1 VYSFYKYSDIEPLL
15 LTKHTPLGYLVYRG
29 LAKLTFKP
37 FMEHFLSHSDREVYL
52 IGVDESVTS
61 GYSHVALLTSVTQYV
76 IHNGLIATNRV
87 KYSGKSLDFRLN
99 NPRNFHYMGVPN
111 IDVILVDDIVT
122 TGTTLL
128 EAKEVLEENG
138 VNLLFGLTLADVLE

>member
-1 VYSFYKYSDIEPLL
+1 
-15 LTKHTPLGYLVYRG
+15 
-29 LAKLTFKP
+29 
-37 FMEHFLSHSDREVYL
+37 MEHFLSHSDREVYL

-87 KYSGKSLDFRLN
+87 KYSGKSLNFRLN
-99 NPRNFHYMGVPN
+99 NPRKFHYTGVSN
-111 IDVILVDDIVT
+111 LDVILVDDIVT

-128 EAKEVLEENG
+128 EAKEVLEQNG
-138 VNLLFGLTLADVLE
+138 VNVLFGLTLADVLELNVLISLSISLLNFFEILFFALSLAGIECTTIQC